1 MAIKVGINGFG
12 RIGRSVLRA
21 AKLIRK
27 SDFDFVAINDLTD
40 PEKLS
45 TVLKYDSVHGTYPGE
60 ISISNGNL
68 SVDGDIIK
76 MVSERNPV
84 DLPWGELDVDFVI
97 EATGLFRERKQLEGH
112 LDAGAKKVILTVPPK
127 DDIDATIVLGVNDD
141 TLTGEEKIISNA
153 SCTTNCAATVTKV
166 IHEAFD
172 IKRGF
177 LSTIHAYTMDQKLLD
192 YPHKDMRR
200 ARAASL
206 SIIPTS
212 TGAAKTLG
220 VVLPSLAGKVDGM
233 SFRVPIPDGSIVDLI
248 FEVNKSTTVEEINK
262 VMKEATEK
270 EMKGYIEYTE
280 DPIVS
285 VDIKGNIH
293 SAIFDSELTRA
304 MDPNFIKVSA
314 WYDNEMGYACR
325 VVDLISKISELSGA
339 AS

>member
-1 MAIKVGINGFG
+1 MAIKVAVNGFG

-27 SDFDFVAINDLTD
+27 ADFDFVAINDLAD

-60 ISISNGNL
+60 ISIKDGNL
-68 SVDGDIIK
+68 SVDGEVIK
-76 MVSERNPV
+76 MLSERKPA
-84 DLPWGELDVDFVI
+84 DLPWGELEVDFVI
-97 EATGLFRERKQLEGH
+97 EATGLFRERAQLEEH
-112 LDAGAKKVILTVPPK
+112 LNAGAKKVILTVPPK
-127 DDIDATIVLGVNDD
+127 DEIDATIVLGVNGDI
-141 TLTGEEKIISNA
+141 LTGEEKIISNA

-166 IHEAFD
+166 IHEAFT
-172 IKRGF
+172 IKKGF

-192 YPHKDMRR
+192 YPHRDMRR
-200 ARAASL
+200 ARAAVL

-220 VVLPSLAGKVDGM
+220 VVLPDLAGKVDGM

-248 FEVNKSTTVEEINK
+248 FVIEKATTVEEINK
-262 VMKEATEK
+262 VMKEATDNGME
-270 EMKGYIEYTE
+270 GLVEYTT

-293 SAIFDSELTRA
+293 SAIFDAELTRA
-304 MDPNFIKVSA
+304 MDPHFIKISA

-325 VVDLISKISELSGA
+325 VVDLILKMNELSEA

>member
-45 TVLKYDSVHGTYPGE
+45 TVLKYDSVHGTYQGE
-60 ISISNGNL
+60 ISIDDGNL

-76 MVSERNPV
+76 MVSERNPA

-112 LDAGAKKVILTVPPK
+112 LNAGAKKVILTVPPK

-141 TLTGEEKIISNA
+141 ILTGEEKIISNA

-177 LSTIHAYTMDQKLLD
+177 LSTIHAYTNLRDRYL
-192 YPHKDMRR
+192 
-200 ARAASL
+200 
-206 SIIPTS
+206 
-212 TGAAKTLG
+212 
-220 VVLPSLAGKVDGM
+220 
-233 SFRVPIPDGSIVDLI
+233 
-248 FEVNKSTTVEEINK
+248 EN
-262 VMKEATEK
+262 
-270 EMKGYIEYTE
+270 
-280 DPIVS
+280 
-285 VDIKGNIH
+285 
-293 SAIFDSELTRA
+293 
-304 MDPNFIKVSA
+304 
-314 WYDNEMGYACR
+314 
-325 VVDLISKISELSGA
+325 ELSEHE
-339 AS
+339 

>member
-325 VVDLISKISELSGA
+325 VVDLISKISELSGV

>member
-1 MAIKVGINGFG
+1 MAIKVAINGFG

-27 SDFDFVAINDLTD
+27 ADFNFVAINDLTD

-60 ISISNGNL
+60 ISIKDGNL
-68 SVDGDIIK
+68 SVDGDVIR
-76 MVSERNPV
+76 MVSERKPA

-97 EATGLFRERKQLEGH
+97 EATGLFRERAQLEEH
-112 LDAGAKKVILTVPPK
+112 LNAGAKKVILTVPPK
-127 DDIDATIVLGVNDD
+127 DEIDATIVLGVNGDI
-141 TLTGEEKIISNA
+141 LTGEEKIISNA

-166 IHEAFD
+166 IHEAFN

-192 YPHKDMRR
+192 SPHKDMRR

-220 VVLPSLAGKVDGM
+220 VVLPDLAGKIDGM

-248 FEVNKSTTVEEINK
+248 FEVEKPTTVEEINE
-262 VMKEATEK
+262 VMKKATENG
-270 EMKGYIEYTE
+270 MQGLVEYTT

-293 SAIFDSELTRA
+293 SAIFDAELTRA
-304 MDPNFIKVSA
+304 MDPTFIKISA

-325 VVDLISKISELSGA
+325 VVDLIVKMNELVEGA
-339 AS
+339 A

>member
-1 MAIKVGINGFG
+1 MAIKIGINGFG

-40 PEKLS
+40 AEKLS

-76 MVSERNPV
+76 MVSERNPA
-84 DLPWGELDVDFVI
+84 DLPWGELEVDFVI

-112 LDAGAKKVILTVPPK
+112 LNAGAKKVILTVPPK

-172 IKRGF
+172 IKRGY

-248 FEVNKSTTVEEINK
+248 FEVNKSTTVEEINR
-262 VMKEATEK
+262 VMKEATEND
-270 EMKGYIEYTE
+270 MMGYIEYTE

-293 SAIFDSELTRA
+293 SAIFDSQLTRA

>member
-1 MAIKVGINGFG
+1 MAIKIGINGFG

-40 PEKLS
+40 AEKLS

-76 MVSERNPV
+76 MVSERNPA

-172 IKRGF
+172 IKRGY

-220 VVLPSLAGKVDGM
+220 VVLPSLAGKIDGM

-325 VVDLISKISELSGA
+325 VVDLISKMDELSGA

>member
-12 RIGRSVLRA
+12 RIGRSVMRA

-27 SDFDFVAINDLTD
+27 ADFDFVAINDLTD
-40 PEKLS
+40 PSKLC

-60 ISISNGNL
+60 VKIDNGDL
-68 SVDGDIIK
+68 SVEGDKIK
-76 MVSERNPV
+76 MVSERDPAN
-84 DLPWGELDVDFVI
+84 LPWGELGVEIVV
-97 EATGLFRERKQLEGH
+97 ESTGLFRERSQLEKH
-112 LDAGAKKVILTVPPK
+112 LSAGAKKVILTVPPK

-141 TLTGEEKIISNA
+141 ILTGEEKIVSNA

-166 IHEAFD
+166 IHEAFN
-172 IKRGF
+172 IKKGF

-192 YPHKDMRR
+192 HPHPDMRR

-220 VVLPSLAGKVDGM
+220 VVLPSLAGKIDGM

-248 FEVNKSTTVEEINK
+248 LEIEKPTTVEEINK
-262 VMKEATEK
+262 VMKEAAEG
-270 EMKGYIEYTE
+270 EMKGIIEYTE

-285 VDIKGNIH
+285 VDITGNVN
-293 SAIFDSELTRA
+293 SAIFDAGLTRA
-304 MDPNFIKVSA
+304 MDAKFIKVSA

-325 VVDLISKISELSGA
+325 VVDLITKLHSLSA
-339 AS
+339 

>member
-1 MAIKVGINGFG
+1 MAIKIGINGFG

-76 MVSERNPV
+76 MVSERNPA
-84 DLPWGELDVDFVI
+84 DLPWGELEVDFVI

-112 LDAGAKKVILTVPPK
+112 LNAGAKKVILTVPPK

-248 FEVNKSTTVEEINK
+248 FEVNKPTTVEEINR
-262 VMKEATEK
+262 VMKEATEND
-270 EMKGYIEYTE
+270 MMGYIEYTE

-293 SAIFDSELTRA
+293 SAIFDSQLTRA

>member
-1 MAIKVGINGFG
+1 MAIKVAINGFG

-27 SDFDFVAINDLTD
+27 ADFDFVAINDLTD

-45 TVLKYDSVHGTYPGE
+45 TVLKYDSVHGKYPGE

-76 MVSERNPV
+76 MVSERNPA
-84 DLPWGELDVDFVI
+84 DLPWGELDVDYVI
-97 EATGLFRERKQLEGH
+97 EATGLFRERKSLEGH
-112 LDAGAKKVILTVPPK
+112 LNAGAKKVILTVPPK

-141 TLTGEEKIISNA
+141 ILTGEEKIISNA

-248 FEVNKSTTVEEINK
+248 FEVNKPTSVKEINS
-262 VMKEATEK
+262 VMKEATEND
-270 EMKGYIEYTE
+270 MKGYIEYTE

-293 SAIFDSELTRA
+293 SAVFDSELTRA

-325 VVDLISKISELSGA
+325 VVDLISKMNELSGA
-339 AS
+339 AV

>member
-1 MAIKVGINGFG
+1 MAIKVAVNGFG

-27 SDFDFVAINDLTD
+27 ADFDFVAINDLAD

-60 ISISNGNL
+60 ISIKDGNL
-68 SVDGDIIK
+68 SVDGEVIK
-76 MVSERNPV
+76 MLSERKPA
-84 DLPWGELDVDFVI
+84 DLPWGELEVDFVI
-97 EATGLFRERKQLEGH
+97 EATGLFRERAQLEEH
-112 LDAGAKKVILTVPPK
+112 LNAGAKKVILTVPPK
-127 DDIDATIVLGVNDD
+127 DEIDATIVLGVNGDI
-141 TLTGEEKIISNA
+141 LTGEEKIISNA

-166 IHEAFD
+166 IHEAFT
-172 IKRGF
+172 IKKGF

-192 YPHKDMRR
+192 YPHRDMRR
-200 ARAASL
+200 ARAAVL

-220 VVLPSLAGKVDGM
+220 VVLPDLAGKVDGM

-248 FEVNKSTTVEEINK
+248 FVIEKATTVEEINK
-262 VMKEATEK
+262 VMKEATENGM
-270 EMKGYIEYTE
+270 EGLVEYTT

-293 SAIFDSELTRA
+293 SAIFDAELTRA
-304 MDPNFIKVSA
+304 MDPHFIKISA

-325 VVDLISKISELSGA
+325 VVDLILKMNELSEA

>member
-1 MAIKVGINGFG
+1 
-12 RIGRSVLRA
+12 
-21 AKLIRK
+21 
-27 SDFDFVAINDLTD
+27 
-40 PEKLS
+40 
-45 TVLKYDSVHGTYPGE
+45 
-60 ISISNGNL
+60 
-68 SVDGDIIK
+68 
-76 MVSERNPV
+76 MVSERNPA
-84 DLPWGELDVDFVI
+84 DLPWGELEVDFVI

-112 LDAGAKKVILTVPPK
+112 LNAGAKKVILTVPPK

-172 IKRGF
+172 IKRGY

-248 FEVNKSTTVEEINK
+248 FEVNKPTTVEEINR
-262 VMKEATEK
+262 VMKEATEND
-270 EMKGYIEYTE
+270 MMGYIEYTE

-285 VDIKGNIH
+285 VDIQGNIH
-293 SAIFDSELTRA
+293 SAIFDSQLTRA

>member
-1 MAIKVGINGFG
+1 MAIKVAVNGFG

-27 SDFDFVAINDLTD
+27 ADFDFVAINDLAD

-60 ISISNGNL
+60 ISIKDGNL
-68 SVDGDIIK
+68 SVDGEVIK
-76 MVSERNPV
+76 MLSERKPA
-84 DLPWGELDVDFVI
+84 DLPWGELEVDFVI
-97 EATGLFRERKQLEGH
+97 EATGLFRERAQLEEH
-112 LDAGAKKVILTVPPK
+112 LNAGAKKVILTVPPK
-127 DDIDATIVLGVNDD
+127 DEIDATIVLGVNGDI
-141 TLTGEEKIISNA
+141 LTGEEKIISNA

-166 IHEAFD
+166 IHEAFT
-172 IKRGF
+172 IKKGF

-192 YPHKDMRR
+192 YPHRDMRR

-220 VVLPSLAGKVDGM
+220 VVLPDLAGKVDGM

-248 FEVNKSTTVEEINK
+248 FVIEKATTVEEINK
-262 VMKEATEK
+262 VMKEATENGM
-270 EMKGYIEYTE
+270 EGLVEYTT

-293 SAIFDSELTRA
+293 SAIFDAELTRA
-304 MDPNFIKVSA
+304 MDPNFIKISA

-325 VVDLISKISELSGA
+325 VVDLILKMNELSEA

>member
-1 MAIKVGINGFG
+1 MAIKIGINGFG

-40 PEKLS
+40 AEKLS

-76 MVSERNPV
+76 MVSERNPA
-84 DLPWGELDVDFVI
+84 DLPWGELEVDFVI

-112 LDAGAKKVILTVPPK
+112 LNAGAKKVILTVPPK

-172 IKRGF
+172 IKRGY

-220 VVLPSLAGKVDGM
+220 VVLPSLAGKIDGM

-248 FEVNKSTTVEEINK
+248 FEVNKPTTVEEINR
-262 VMKEATEK
+262 VMKEATEND
-270 EMKGYIEYTE
+270 MMGYIEYTE

-285 VDIKGNIH
+285 VDIQGNIH
-293 SAIFDSELTRA
+293 SAIFDSQLTRA

>member
-1 MAIKVGINGFG
+1 MAIKIGINGFG

-40 PEKLS
+40 AEKLS

-76 MVSERNPV
+76 MVSERNPA

-112 LDAGAKKVILTVPPK
+112 LNAGAKKVILTVPPK

-172 IKRGF
+172 IKRGY

-220 VVLPSLAGKVDGM
+220 VVLPSLAGKIDGM

-248 FEVNKSTTVEEINK
+248 FEVNKSTTVEEINR
-262 VMKEATEK
+262 VMKEATEND
-270 EMKGYIEYTE
+270 MMGYIEYTE

-285 VDIKGNIH
+285 VDIQGNIH
-293 SAIFDSELTRA
+293 SAIFDSQLTRA

>member
-1 MAIKVGINGFG
+1 MAIKIGINGFG

-40 PEKLS
+40 AEKLS

-76 MVSERNPV
+76 MVSERNPA
-84 DLPWGELDVDFVI
+84 DLPWGELEVDFVI

-112 LDAGAKKVILTVPPK
+112 LNAGAKKVILTVPPK

-172 IKRGF
+172 IKRGY

-220 VVLPSLAGKVDGM
+220 VVLPSLAGKIDGM

-248 FEVNKSTTVEEINK
+248 FEVNKSTTVEEINR
-262 VMKEATEK
+262 VMKEATEND
-270 EMKGYIEYTE
+270 MMGYIEYTE

-285 VDIKGNIH
+285 VDIQGNIH
-293 SAIFDSELTRA
+293 SAIFDSQLTRA

>member
-1 MAIKVGINGFG
+1 MAIKIGINGFG

-40 PEKLS
+40 AEKLS

-76 MVSERNPV
+76 MVSERNPA
-84 DLPWGELDVDFVI
+84 DLPWGELEVDFVI

-112 LDAGAKKVILTVPPK
+112 LNAGAKKVILTVPPK

-172 IKRGF
+172 IKRGY

-248 FEVNKSTTVEEINK
+248 FEVNKPTTVEEINR
-262 VMKEATEK
+262 VMKEATEND
-270 EMKGYIEYTE
+270 MMGYIEYTE
-280 DPIVS
+280 DPIGS

-293 SAIFDSELTRA
+293 SAIFDSQLTRA

>member
-1 MAIKVGINGFG
+1 MAIKIGINGFG

-40 PEKLS
+40 AEKLS

-76 MVSERNPV
+76 MVSERNPA

-112 LDAGAKKVILTVPPK
+112 LNAGAKKVILTVPPK

-172 IKRGF
+172 IKRGY

-220 VVLPSLAGKVDGM
+220 VVLPSLAGKIDGM

-248 FEVNKSTTVEEINK
+248 FEVNKSTTVEEINR
-262 VMKEATEK
+262 VMKEATEND
-270 EMKGYIEYTE
+270 MMGYIEYTE

-293 SAIFDSELTRA
+293 SAIFDSQLTRA

>member
-1 MAIKVGINGFG
+1 VAIKVAVNGFG

-27 SDFDFVAINDLTD
+27 ADFDFVAINDLTD

-60 ISISNGNL
+60 ISITDGNL
-68 SVDGDIIK
+68 SVDGDVIK
-76 MVSERNPV
+76 MLSERNPS
-84 DLPWGELDVDFVI
+84 DLPWDELEVDFVI
-97 EATGLFRERKQLEGH
+97 EATGLFRERAQLEEH
-112 LDAGAKKVILTVPPK
+112 LKAGAKKVILTVPPK
-127 DDIDATIVLGVNDD
+127 DEIDATIVLGVNDNI
-141 TLTGEEKIISNA
+141 LTGEEKIISNA

-166 IHEAFD
+166 IHEAF
-172 IKRGF
+172 IIEKGF

-192 YPHKDMRR
+192 FPHKDMRR
-200 ARAASL
+200 ARAAVL

-220 VVLPSLAGKVDGM
+220 VVLPSLAGKIDGM

-248 FEVNKSTTVEEINK
+248 FLIEKSTTVEEINK
-262 VMKEATEK
+262 VMKEATENGM
-270 EMKGYIEYTE
+270 EGLVEYTT

-293 SAIFDSELTRA
+293 SAIFDAELTRA
-304 MDPNFIKVSA
+304 MDPNFIKISA

-325 VVDLISKISELSGA
+325 VVDLILKMNELSKA

>member
-1 MAIKVGINGFG
+1 MAIKIGINGFG

-40 PEKLS
+40 AEKLS

-76 MVSERNPV
+76 MVSERNPA
-84 DLPWGELDVDFVI
+84 DLPWGELEVDFVI

-112 LDAGAKKVILTVPPK
+112 LNAGAKKVILTVPPK

-172 IKRGF
+172 IKRGY

-248 FEVNKSTTVEEINK
+248 FEVNKPTTVEEINR
-262 VMKEATEK
+262 VMKEATEND
-270 EMKGYIEYTE
+270 MMGYIEYTE

-293 SAIFDSELTRA
+293 SAIFDSQLTRA

-325 VVDLISKISELSGA
+325 VVDLISKMDELSGA

>member
-1 MAIKVGINGFG
+1 MAIKVAVNGFG

-27 SDFDFVAINDLTD
+27 ADFDFVAINDLTD

-60 ISISNGNL
+60 ISIKDGNL
-68 SVDGDIIK
+68 SVDGDVIR
-76 MVSERNPV
+76 MVSERKPA
-84 DLPWGELDVDFVI
+84 DLPWGELEVDFVI
-97 EATGLFRERKQLEGH
+97 ESTGLFRERAQLEEH
-112 LDAGAKKVILTVPPK
+112 LNAGAKKVILTVPPK

-141 TLTGEEKIISNA
+141 ILTGDEKIISNA

-166 IHEAFD
+166 IHEAFN

-192 YPHKDMRR
+192 SPHKDMRR
-200 ARAASL
+200 ARAAVL

-220 VVLPSLAGKVDGM
+220 VVLPTLAGKIDGM

-248 FEVNKSTTVEEINK
+248 FEIEKATTVEEINR
-262 VMKEATEK
+262 VMKEATENGM
-270 EMKGYIEYTE
+270 EGLVEYTT

-293 SAIFDSELTRA
+293 SAIFDAELTRA
-304 MDPNFIKVSA
+304 MDPNFIKISA

-325 VVDLISKISELSGA
+325 VVDLILKMNELSKA

>member
-1 MAIKVGINGFG
+1 MAIKIGINGFG

-27 SDFDFVAINDLTD
+27 SDFDFVAINDLAD

-76 MVSERNPV
+76 MVSERNPA

-112 LDAGAKKVILTVPPK
+112 LNAGAKKVILTVPPK

-206 SIIPTS
+206 SIIPTT

-248 FEVNKSTTVEEINK
+248 FEVNKSTTVEEINR
-262 VMKEATEK
+262 VMKEATEND
-270 EMKGYIEYTE
+270 MMGYIEYTE

-293 SAIFDSELTRA
+293 SAIFDSQLTRA

>member
-1 MAIKVGINGFG
+1 MAIKIAINGFG

-27 SDFDFVAINDLTD
+27 ADFDFVAINDLAD

-60 ISISNGNL
+60 ISIKDGNL
-68 SVDGDIIK
+68 SVDGDVIR
-76 MVSERNPV
+76 MVSERKPA
-84 DLPWGELDVDFVI
+84 DLPWGELGVDFVI
-97 EATGLFRERKQLEGH
+97 ESTGLFRERAQLEEH
-112 LDAGAKKVILTVPPK
+112 LNAGAKKVILTVPPK

-141 TLTGEEKIISNA
+141 ILTGEEKIISNA

-166 IHEAFD
+166 IHEAFN
-172 IKRGF
+172 IKKGF

-192 YPHKDMRR
+192 SPHKDMRR

-220 VVLPSLAGKVDGM
+220 VVLPSLAGKIDGM

-248 FEVNKSTTVEEINK
+248 FVIEKAATVEEINK
-262 VMKEATEK
+262 VMKDAAENG
-270 EMKGYIEYTE
+270 MQGLVQYTE

-293 SAIFDSELTRA
+293 SAIFDAELTRA

-325 VVDLISKISELSGA
+325 VVDLILKMNELAEA

>member
-1 MAIKVGINGFG
+1 MAIKVAVNGFG

-27 SDFDFVAINDLTD
+27 ADFDFVAINDLTD
-40 PEKLS
+40 PDKLS

-60 ISISNGNL
+60 ISIKDGNL
-68 SVDGDIIK
+68 SVDGDVIR
-76 MVSERNPV
+76 MVSERKPA

-97 EATGLFRERKQLEGH
+97 EATGLFRERAQLEEH
-112 LDAGAKKVILTVPPK
+112 LNAGAKKVILTVPPK

-141 TLTGEEKIISNA
+141 ILTGEEKIISNA

-172 IKRGF
+172 IKKGY

-200 ARAASL
+200 ARAACL

-220 VVLPSLAGKVDGM
+220 VVLPSLAGKIDGM

-248 FEVNKSTTVEEINK
+248 FVIEKAATVEEINK
-262 VMKEATEK
+262 VMKDAAENG
-270 EMKGYIEYTE
+270 MQGLVQYTE

-293 SAIFDSELTRA
+293 SAIFDAELTRA

-325 VVDLISKISELSGA
+325 VVDLILKMNELAEA

>member
-12 RIGRSVLRA
+12 RIGRSVMRA

-27 SDFDFVAINDLTD
+27 ADFDFVAINDLAD
-40 PEKLS
+40 PAKLC
-45 TVLKYDSVHGTYPGE
+45 TVLKYDSVHGTYDGE
-60 ISISNGNL
+60 VSISDGNL
-68 SVDGDIIK
+68 LVDGDEIR
-76 MVSERNPV
+76 MVSEKNPA
-84 DLPWGELDVDFVI
+84 DLPWGELDTDFVI
-97 EATGLFRERKQLEGH
+97 ESTGLFRERKELEGH
-112 LDAGAKKVILTVPPK
+112 LNAGAKKVILTVPPK

-141 TLTGEEKIISNA
+141 TLTGEEKIVSNA

-166 IHEAFD
+166 IHEAFN
-172 IKRGF
+172 IEKGF

-220 VVLPSLAGKVDGM
+220 VVLPDLQGKIDGM
-233 SFRVPIPDGSIVDLI
+233 SFRVPVPDGSIVDLI
-248 FEVNKSTTVEEINK
+248 FVVEKSTSVNEINE
-262 VMKEATEK
+262 VMKEASENS
-270 EMKGYIEYTE
+270 MKGLVQYTE

-285 VDIKGNIH
+285 VDIKGNIY
-293 SAIFDSELTRA
+293 SAVFDAELTRV

-325 VVDLISKISELSGA
+325 VVDLITKMHELSGRG
-339 AS
+339 S

>member
-1 MAIKVGINGFG
+1 MAIKIGINGFG

-76 MVSERNPV
+76 MVSERNPA
-84 DLPWGELDVDFVI
+84 DLPWGELEVDFVI

-112 LDAGAKKVILTVPPK
+112 LNAGAKKVILTVPPK

-172 IKRGF
+172 IKRGY

-248 FEVNKSTTVEEINK
+248 FEVNKSTTVEEINR
-262 VMKEATEK
+262 VMKEATEND
-270 EMKGYIEYTE
+270 MMGYIEYTE

-293 SAIFDSELTRA
+293 SAIFDSQLTRA

>member
-1 MAIKVGINGFG
+1 MAIIVAVNGFG

-27 SDFDFVAINDLTD
+27 ADFDFVAINDLAD

-60 ISISNGNL
+60 ISIKDGNL
-68 SVDGDIIK
+68 SVDGEVIK
-76 MVSERNPV
+76 MLSERKPA
-84 DLPWGELDVDFVI
+84 DLPWGELEVDFVI
-97 EATGLFRERKQLEGH
+97 EATGLFRERAQLEEH
-112 LDAGAKKVILTVPPK
+112 LNAGAKKVILTVPPK
-127 DDIDATIVLGVNDD
+127 DEIDATIVLGVNGDI
-141 TLTGEEKIISNA
+141 LTGEEKIISNA

-166 IHEAFD
+166 IHEAFT
-172 IKRGF
+172 IKKGF

-192 YPHKDMRR
+192 YPHRDMRR

-220 VVLPSLAGKVDGM
+220 VVLPDLAGKVDGM

-248 FEVNKSTTVEEINK
+248 FVIEKATTVEEINK
-262 VMKEATEK
+262 VMKEATENGM
-270 EMKGYIEYTE
+270 EGLVEYTT

-293 SAIFDSELTRA
+293 SAIFDAELTRA
-304 MDPNFIKVSA
+304 MDPNFIKISA

-325 VVDLISKISELSGA
+325 VVDLILKINELSKGA
-339 AS
+339 S

>member
-1 MAIKVGINGFG
+1 VSIKVAINGFG
-12 RIGRSVLRA
+12 RIGRSVMRA

-27 SDFDFVAINDLTD
+27 ADFDFVAINDLTD

-45 TVLKYDSVHGTYPGE
+45 TVLKYDSVHGTYQGE
-60 ISISNGNL
+60 ISIKDGNL
-68 SVDGDIIK
+68 SVDGDVIK
-76 MVSERNPV
+76 MLSERKPA
-84 DLPWGELDVDFVI
+84 DLPWGELEVDFVI
-97 EATGLFRERKQLEGH
+97 EATGLFRERAQLEEH
-112 LDAGAKKVILTVPPK
+112 LNAGAKKVILTVPPK
-127 DDIDATIVLGVNDD
+127 DEIDATIVLGVNGDI
-141 TLTGEEKIISNA
+141 LTGEEKIISNA

-166 IHEAFD
+166 IHEAFT
-172 IKRGF
+172 IKKGF

-192 YPHKDMRR
+192 SPHKDMRR

-220 VVLPSLAGKVDGM
+220 VVLPSLAGKIDGM

-248 FEVNKSTTVEEINK
+248 FEIEKATTVEEINK
-262 VMKEATEK
+262 VMKEATENRL
-270 EMKGYIEYTE
+270 EGLVEYTT

-293 SAIFDSELTRA
+293 SAIFDAELTRA
-304 MDPNFIKVSA
+304 MDPNFIKISA

-325 VVDLISKISELSGA
+325 VVDLILKMNELSKA

>member
-1 MAIKVGINGFG
+1 MAINIGINGFG

-27 SDFDFVAINDLTD
+27 ADFDFVAINDLTD

-45 TVLKYDSVHGTYPGE
+45 TVLKYDSVHGKYPGE
-60 ISISNGNL
+60 ISIKDGNL
-68 SVDGDIIK
+68 SVDGDVIK
-76 MVSERNPV
+76 MVSQRNPE

-97 EATGLFRERKQLEGH
+97 ESTGLFRERAQLEGH
-112 LDAGAKKVILTVPPK
+112 LRAGAKKVILTVPPK
-127 DDIDATIVLGVNDD
+127 DDIDATIVLGVNED
-141 TLTGEEKIISNA
+141 TLTGKEKIVSNA

-166 IHEAFD
+166 IHEAFN
-172 IKRGF
+172 IKRGY

-200 ARAASL
+200 ARAAVL

-220 VVLPSLAGKVDGM
+220 VVLPSLAGKIDGM
-233 SFRVPIPDGSIVDLI
+233 SFRVPIPDGSIVDLVL
-248 FEVNKSTTVEEINK
+248 EVEKSTTVEEINR
-262 VMKEATEK
+262 VMKEATENS
-270 EMKGYIEYTE
+270 MKGYVQYTE

-285 VDIKGNIH
+285 VDIKGNIY
-293 SAIFDSELTRA
+293 SAIFDAELTRA

-325 VVDLISKISELSGA
+325 VVDLVLKMNELSEA

>member
-1 MAIKVGINGFG
+1 MAIKIGINGFG

-76 MVSERNPV
+76 MVSERNPA
-84 DLPWGELDVDFVI
+84 DLPWGELEVDFVI

-112 LDAGAKKVILTVPPK
+112 LNAGAKKVILTVPPK

-233 SFRVPIPDGSIVDLI
+233 SFRVPIPDGSRVDLI
-248 FEVNKSTTVEEINK
+248 FEVNKPTTVEEINR
-262 VMKEATEK
+262 VMKEATEND
-270 EMKGYIEYTE
+270 MMGYIEYTE

-293 SAIFDSELTRA
+293 SAVFDSELTRA

-325 VVDLISKISELSGA
+325 VVDLISKMNELSGA
-339 AS
+339 AV

>member
-1 MAIKVGINGFG
+1 MAIKIGINGFG

-40 PEKLS
+40 AEKLS

-76 MVSERNPV
+76 MVSERNPA

-112 LDAGAKKVILTVPPK
+112 LNAGAKKVILTVPPK

-172 IKRGF
+172 IKRGY

-220 VVLPSLAGKVDGM
+220 VVLPSLAGKIDGM

-248 FEVNKSTTVEEINK
+248 FEVNKPTTVEEINR
-262 VMKEATEK
+262 VMKEATEND
-270 EMKGYIEYTE
+270 MMGYIEYTE

-285 VDIKGNIH
+285 VDIQGNIH
-293 SAIFDSELTRA
+293 SAIFDSQLTRA

>member
-1 MAIKVGINGFG
+1 MAIKIGINGFG

-76 MVSERNPV
+76 MVSERNPA

-112 LDAGAKKVILTVPPK
+112 LNAGAKKVILTVPPK

-141 TLTGEEKIISNA
+141 ILTGEEKIISNA

-172 IKRGF
+172 IKRGY

-220 VVLPSLAGKVDGM
+220 VVLPSLAGKIDGM

-248 FEVNKSTTVEEINK
+248 FEVNKSTTVEEINR
-262 VMKEATEK
+262 VMKEATEND
-270 EMKGYIEYTE
+270 MMGYIEYTE

-293 SAIFDSELTRA
+293 SAVFDAELTRA

>member
-1 MAIKVGINGFG
+1 MAIKVAVNGFG
-12 RIGRSVLRA
+12 RIGRSVVRA

-27 SDFDFVAINDLTD
+27 ADFDFVAINDLND

-60 ISISNGNL
+60 ISIKDGNL
-68 SVDGDIIK
+68 SVDGNVIK
-76 MVSERNPV
+76 MLSERKPS
-84 DLPWGELDVDFVI
+84 DLPWGELEVDFVI
-97 EATGLFRERKQLEGH
+97 EATGLFRERAQLEEH
-112 LDAGAKKVILTVPPK
+112 LNAGAKKVILTVPPK
-127 DDIDATIVLGVNDD
+127 DEIDATIVLGVNGDI
-141 TLTGEEKIISNA
+141 LTGEEKIISNA

-166 IHEAFD
+166 IHEAFT
-172 IKRGF
+172 IRKGF

-212 TGAAKTLG
+212 TGAAKTMG
-220 VVLPSLAGKVDGM
+220 VVIPDLAGKVDGM

-248 FEVNKSTTVEEINK
+248 FVIEKATTIEEINK
-262 VMKEATEK
+262 VMKEATENG
-270 EMKGYIEYTE
+270 MKGLVEYTT

-293 SAIFDSELTRA
+293 SAIFDAELTRA
-304 MDPNFIKVSA
+304 LDPNFIKISA

-325 VVDLISKISELSGA
+325 VVDLILKMNELSKEV
-339 AS
+339 S

>member
-1 MAIKVGINGFG
+1 MAIKVAVNGFG

-27 SDFDFVAINDLTD
+27 ADFDFVAINDLAD

-60 ISISNGNL
+60 ISIKDGNL
-68 SVDGDIIK
+68 SVDGEVIK
-76 MVSERNPV
+76 MLSERKPA
-84 DLPWGELDVDFVI
+84 DLPWGELEVDFVI
-97 EATGLFRERKQLEGH
+97 EATGLFRERAQLEEH
-112 LDAGAKKVILTVPPK
+112 LNAGAKKVILTVPPK
-127 DDIDATIVLGVNDD
+127 DEIDATIVLGVNGDI
-141 TLTGEEKIISNA
+141 LTGEEKIISNA

-166 IHEAFD
+166 IHEAFT
-172 IKRGF
+172 IKKGF

-192 YPHKDMRR
+192 YPHRDMRR
-200 ARAASL
+200 ARAAVL

-220 VVLPSLAGKVDGM
+220 VVLPDLAGKVDGM

-248 FEVNKSTTVEEINK
+248 FVIEKATTVEEINK
-262 VMKEATEK
+262 VMKEATENGM
-270 EMKGYIEYTE
+270 EGLVEYTT

-293 SAIFDSELTRA
+293 SAIFDAELTRA
-304 MDPNFIKVSA
+304 MDPNFIKISA

-325 VVDLISKISELSGA
+325 VVDLILKMNELSKGA
-339 AS
+339 S

>member
-12 RIGRSVLRA
+12 RIGRSVMRA

-27 SDFDFVAINDLTD
+27 ADFDFVAINDLTD

-60 ISISNGNL
+60 ISIKDGNL
-68 SVDGDIIK
+68 SVDGDVIK
-76 MVSERNPV
+76 MVSEQNPE

-97 EATGLFRERKQLEGH
+97 ESTGLFRERAQLEGH
-112 LDAGAKKVILTVPPK
+112 LRAGAKKVILTVPPK
-127 DDIDATIVLGVNDD
+127 DEIDATIVLGVNDD

-166 IHEAFD
+166 IHEAFK

-220 VVLPSLAGKVDGM
+220 VVLPSLAGKIDGM
-233 SFRVPIPDGSIVDLI
+233 SFRVPIPDGSIVDLVLEI
-248 FEVNKSTTVEEINK
+248 EKPTTVEEINS
-262 VMKEATEK
+262 VMKEATENS
-270 EMKGYIEYTE
+270 MKGYVQYTE

-293 SAIFDSELTRA
+293 SAIFDAELTRA
-304 MDPNFIKVSA
+304 LEPDFIKISA

-325 VVDLISKISELSGA
+325 VVDLVLKMNELSGA

>member
-1 MAIKVGINGFG
+1 MAIKVAINGFG
-12 RIGRSVLRA
+12 RIGRSVMRA

-27 SDFDFVAINDLTD
+27 ADFDFVAINDLTD

-45 TVLKYDSVHGTYPGE
+45 TVLKYDSVHGTYPGD
-60 ISISNGNL
+60 ISIKDGNL
-68 SVDGDIIK
+68 SVDGDVIK
-76 MVSERNPV
+76 MVSEREPA

-97 EATGLFRERKQLEGH
+97 ESTGLFRERAQLEGH
-112 LDAGAKKVILTVPPK
+112 LSAGAKKVILTVPPK

-141 TLTGEEKIISNA
+141 ILTGEEKIISNA

-166 IHEAFD
+166 IHEAFN

-220 VVLPSLAGKVDGM
+220 VVLPSLAGKIDGM

-248 FEVNKSTTVEEINK
+248 FEIEKATTVEEINK
-262 VMKEATEK
+262 VMKEATENG
-270 EMKGYIEYTE
+270 MHGLVEYTE

-285 VDIKGNIH
+285 VDIKGNIY
-293 SAIFDSELTRA
+293 SAVFDAELTRA
-304 MDPNFIKVSA
+304 LDPNFIKVSA

-325 VVDLISKISELSGA
+325 VVDLVLKMNELSGV
-339 AS
+339 SS

>member
-1 MAIKVGINGFG
+1 MAIKIGINGFG

-40 PEKLS
+40 AEKLS

-76 MVSERNPV
+76 MVSERNPA
-84 DLPWGELDVDFVI
+84 DLPWGELEVDFVI

-112 LDAGAKKVILTVPPK
+112 LNAGAKKVILTVPPK

-172 IKRGF
+172 IKRGY

-248 FEVNKSTTVEEINK
+248 FEVNKPTTVEEINR
-262 VMKEATEK
+262 VMKEATEND
-270 EMKGYIEYTE
+270 MMGYIEYTE

-285 VDIKGNIH
+285 VDIQGNIH
-293 SAIFDSELTRA
+293 SAIFDSQLTRA

>member
-1 MAIKVGINGFG
+1 MAIKIGINGFG

-40 PEKLS
+40 AEKLS
-45 TVLKYDSVHGTYPGE
+45 TVLKYDSVNGTYPGE

-76 MVSERNPV
+76 MVSERNPA
-84 DLPWGELDVDFVI
+84 DLPWGELEVDFVI

-112 LDAGAKKVILTVPPK
+112 LNAGAKKVILTVPPK

-172 IKRGF
+172 IKRGY

-248 FEVNKSTTVEEINK
+248 FEVNKPTTVEEINR
-262 VMKEATEK
+262 VMKEATEND
-270 EMKGYIEYTE
+270 MMGYIEYTE

-293 SAIFDSELTRA
+293 SAIFDSQLTRA